1 MSHEWKHPSYYKE
14 LARIRKEFEKE
25 KQSQTEEK
33 EEETERG
40 ENE

>member
-14 LARIRKEFEKE
+14 LARMRKEFEK
-25 KQSQTEEK
+25 KQQSQTKEK

-40 ENE
+40 GNE

>member
-14 LARIRKEFEKE
+14 LARIRKEFEKC

>member
-14 LARIRKEFEKE
+14 LARIRKEFEKG

>member
-14 LARIRKEFEKE
+14 LARIRKEFEKS